1 MFYPG
6 RDRPFH
12 YENKRN
18 PHHQHGAGH
27 ASCHAGQQSL
37 DEDYGVE
44 SVFSAAFSAV
54 FHSRFFIRFFRFI
67 CLPVPVRLIRAG

>member
-44 SVFSAAFSAV
+44 SVFSAAF
-54 FHSRFFIRFFRFI
+54 HSRFFIRFFLFI
-67 CLPVPVRLIRAG
+67 CLPVPVRLIRAE